1 MSSKNI
7 VNKSILLVVI
17 LNIFITAIYLLF
29 NDHKSLLITPEKYV
43 YSVATDQALGG
54 RSLASVHSENNL
66 TTMSCELNSSENYRW
81 PYCELTIR
89 LSDDI
94 KNGLD
99 LSQYNSVILDV
110 DYNGPESGNQKVRI
124 NLRNFEENIFNP
136 DDDNTIKY
144 NGIEYAP
151 GQHKG
156 PRIVGFD
163 KFQVL
168 TWWLFDYN
176 IDLEYSGVKLNN
188 VPFIQIATDSGSEP
202 GYHQITINKV
212 MFIGHYIRR
221 STFAFILPFT
231 WIIGAIALFIYQ
243 RTSARVEIEQME
255 EQAKSLAAMNQRLSL
270 RCNEIEEM
278 AIKDELTGAV
288 NRHGIKDWLDNIARR
303 VRWGLDSVSIIYAD
317 LDNFKVINDQFGHQ
331 VGDEILRQFVNLT
344 RSELRD
350 SDNLVRWGGEE
361 FIIFCSGSN
370 IHVATRIAE
379 RIRTTIENHQ
389 WEMIGKLT
397 CSFGVTELVAGERV
411 TEMITRADEA
421 LYQAK
426 NNGRNRVETLAKL
439 ITSPR

>member
-1 MSSKNI
+1 MSSENI

-29 NDHKSLLITPEKYV
+29 NDQKSLLITPEKYV

-54 RSLASVHSENNL
+54 RSLASIHSEKDT
-66 TTMSCELNSSENYRW
+66 TTMFCELNNSENYRW
-81 PYCELTIR
+81 PYCELTIH
-89 LSDDI
+89 LSDNI

-99 LSQYNSVILDV
+99 LSLYSSVILDV
-110 DYNGPESGNQKVRI
+110 DYRGPESGSQKIRV
-124 NLRNFEENIFNP
+124 NLRNFEEDIFNP
-136 DDDNTIKY
+136 DDNNTIKY

-151 GQHKG
+151 GLHQG
-156 PRIVGFD
+156 ARIVDFG

-176 IDLEYSGVKLNN
+176 IDLEHSGVKLNN
-188 VPFIQIATDSGSEP
+188 VPFLQIATDSGSEA
-202 GYHQITINKV
+202 GLHQITINKI
-212 MFIGHYIRR
+212 MFIGNYIRR
-221 STFAFILPFT
+221 STFAFILLFT
-231 WIIGAIALFIYQ
+231 WIVGAIFLFVYQ
-243 RTSARVEIEQME
+243 RTSARVEIEKME
-255 EQAKSLAAMNQRLSL
+255 ARTKSLALMNQRLSL

-278 AIKDELTGAV
+278 ATKDQLTGAV

-303 VRWGLDSVSIIYAD
+303 VRWGLDSVSIIYVD
-317 LDNFKVINDQFGHQ
+317 LDNFKFINDQFGHQ
-331 VGDEILRQFVNLT
+331 VGDEILRQFVDLT

-370 IHVATRIAE
+370 IHIAARIAE
-379 RIRTTIENHQ
+379 RIRMTIENHQ
-389 WEMIGKLT
+389 WEMAVKLT

-411 TEMITRADEA
+411 TEMIARADEA

-426 NNGRNRVETLAKL
+426 NNGRNRVETLEKL
-439 ITSPR
+439 TISPR